1 MELNPDCLRDIL
13 SEIAK
18 LPMGN
23 FLNSLPQKI
32 TDKYSKDDIE
42 YTIQII
48 DEEQLAHVS
57 FTWGNN
63 RLARY
68 SLGQMTLSGQQLYSK
83 IKSDTVWNK
92 VKDKIKSIGCAFSV
106 ELIKVAAGKIISGM
120 F

>member
-23 FLNSLPQKI
+23 FLNTLPKEI
-32 TDKYSKDDIE
+32 TDKYSEDDIE

-48 DEEQLAHVS
+48 EEEELAHVS
-57 FTWGNN
+57 LNWGNN
-63 RLARY
+63 VLARY
-68 SLGQMTLSGQQLYSK
+68 SLGQVTLSGQQLYSK

-92 VKDKIKSIGCAFSV
+92 VKDKIRSIGSAFSV
-106 ELIKVAAGKIISGM
+106 ELIKIAAGNIINGM
-120 F
+120 L